1 MAVDSFGEA
10 REFSA
15 ITVKLYAAFSSRF
28 CDKSLIIISSISFI
42 FCPRLILFYSLTNL
56 NSTEY
61 ILLGG
66 NEPR

>member
-42 FCPRLILFYSLTNL
+42 FCSLLLFYSLTNL
-56 NSTEY
+56 SSAEY
-61 ILLGG
+61 IL
-66 NEPR
+66 RRQ